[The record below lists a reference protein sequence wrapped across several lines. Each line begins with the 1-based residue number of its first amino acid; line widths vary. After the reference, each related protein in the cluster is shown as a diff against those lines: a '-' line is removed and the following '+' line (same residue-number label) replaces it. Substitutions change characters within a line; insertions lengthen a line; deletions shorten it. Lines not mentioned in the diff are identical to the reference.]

1 MTNTTRRH
9 AIEEFRLQ
17 SIREA
22 ATRVLARQGFAGTTM
37 QEIADEAKIA
47 KGTLYLYFKDKEDLL
62 ASVVDF
68 SLEKLRAEVDKVFE
82 QKLGVEQTL
91 RLVTTAQFSF
101 FEEHGEMFRVYHELA
116 GAGASRRRRDCDP
129 HYQRFL
135 DLLAAMFKRAMA
147 KGEIRRANPEGLAIF
162 VAEGTIGIIVN
173 RIGEGRRASI
183 KDEVEL
189 VVGTVLQGLLPGRRS
204 K

>member
-1 MTNTTRRH
+1 MANTTRRH

-37 QEIADEAKIA
+37 QEIADEAQIA

-68 SLEKLRAEVDKVFE
+68 SLEKLRAEVDHVFE

-101 FEEHGEMFRVYHELA
+101 FEEHGELFRVYHELTA
-116 GAGASRRRRDCDP
+116 VGGSSRRRDCDP
-129 HYQRFL
+129 HYQKFL

-147 KGEIRRANPEGLAIF
+147 KGEIRRANPEALAIF
-162 VAEGTIGIIVN
+162 VAEGTIGIIVR
-173 RIGEGRRASI
+173 RIGEGRRISI

-189 VVGTVLQGLLPGRRS
+189 VVGTVLRGLLPGRRS
-204 K
+204 E